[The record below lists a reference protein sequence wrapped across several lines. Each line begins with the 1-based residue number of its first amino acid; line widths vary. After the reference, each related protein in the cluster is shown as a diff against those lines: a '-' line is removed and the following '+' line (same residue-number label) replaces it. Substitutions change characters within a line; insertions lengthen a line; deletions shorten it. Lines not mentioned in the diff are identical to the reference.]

1 MTYSK
6 GRSPRSAGERSYNI
20 DVENTYVEPAEFGIR
35 FLARLIDY
43 VPLILALAA
52 GVFLV
57 QAVALLQTTDAD
69 VEAELSNAGLMRIA
83 VLLGMTLYHTFAESV
98 AGATL
103 GKRLLGL
110 EVVSIDLQ
118 PATLWQGWKRNVG
131 FFIDSL
137 FFGLIGWTQMDRS
150 AIRQR
155 LGDRWGKT
163 RVIRRRSLP
172 LPLQRPTRIFVFV
185 LLGAMA
191 ITAESLVVVFLLTH
205 WLSA

>member
-1 MTYSK
+1 MDNA
-6 GRSPRSAGERSYNI
+6 P
-20 DVENTYVEPAEFGIR
+20 VEPAEFGIR
-35 FLARLIDY
+35 FLARIIDY
-43 VPLILALAA
+43 VPLMLALAVGA
-52 GVFLV
+52 VLA
-57 QAVALLQTTDAD
+57 QAVAAMQTTDAD
-69 VEAELSNAGLMRIA
+69 VQAALSNAGLMRVA

-98 AGATL
+98 GGATL

-110 EVVSIDLQ
+110 EVLSVDLQ

-172 LPLQRPTRIFVFV
+172 LALRRPTRTFVFV

-191 ITAESLVVVFLLTH
+191 IAAESLVVVFLLTR